1 MRYSSPLIT
10 IMANAAYKAAKGLCR
25 DFGEVEQ
32 LQVSRK
38 GPADFVS
45 SADHKAEHT
54 LIEDLQKS
62 RPKFGFLLEEGGIIE
77 GSDESN
83 RWIIDPLDGTTNFL
97 HGIPHF
103 AISIGLERDRKM
115 HAGVIYD
122 PLRDEL
128 FWAETGGG
136 AFINSKRLRVSSRNR
151 IPDTLLATGM
161 PFKGHSTHPE
171 YPEMLNQVWQQTS
184 GIRRYGSAALDLAY
198 VAAGRFDG
206 FWEFALSPWD
216 ISAGI
221 VIVREAGGMVTEVN
235 GNDNPMKTGNILA
248 TNGHIHDSVRSLLA
262 KSTHT
267 AL

>member
-1 MRYSSPLIT
+1 
-10 IMANAAYKAAKGLCR
+10 
-25 DFGEVEQ
+25 
-32 LQVSRK
+32 
-38 GPADFVS
+38 
-45 SADHKAEHT
+45 
-54 LIEDLQKS
+54 
-62 RPKFGFLLEEGGIIE
+62 
-77 GSDESN
+77 
-83 RWIIDPLDGTTNFL
+83 
-97 HGIPHF
+97 
-103 AISIGLERDRKM
+103 
-115 HAGVIYD
+115 
-122 PLRDEL
+122 
-128 FWAETGGG
+128 
-136 AFINSKRLRVSSRNR
+136 
-151 IPDTLLATGM
+151 M